1 MRFVDLCPLRR
12 QEKRL
17 CNRPRAGLVE
27 KVACRCARP
36 IHKRGLDRLV
46 GGSCKGRLRRLVCS
60 FVVEKQ
66 SIFRPCN
73 TLRKLGCCNHS
84 GIDKVAL
91 RYWWWCCWCRFDKAC
106 CPNKTT
112 RPTTPQPSA
121 HPATASNAEIPVR
134 FASTHLLDVV
144 CCCASR
150 SCFLSATAI
159 DTHTP
164 RSTVTVLQTNTAN
177 IHLLVCP

>member
-1 MRFVDLCPLRR
+1 M
-12 QEKRL
+12 
-17 CNRPRAGLVE
+17 
-27 KVACRCARP
+27 ACRCARP

-150 SCFLSATAI
+150 SLFFSAAVPFLLGATPLVLFCGVPP
-159 DTHTP
+159 HTP
-164 RSTVTVLQTNTAN
+164 QGNCAPLTPCWRRQHRTFTQTTVSLDV
-177 IHLLVCP
+177 P